1 MCSVPSSPFCPSCL
15 HFWLETLPFSFPEL
29 SLSRSPCWNSSR
41 WPGVS
46 STLSRATISMGQAT
60 PSVLWKYTSQSPLVQ
75 TRGSHWEFVASPLK
89 MVVCC
94 QGTVKVKVKKEEAQ
108 KQWVG
113 LSRKP
118 VLCCSAGLIHKIKH
132 QSWRPTLS
140 YWKKKV
146 CNQDAAPNMKEIETR
161 KVRSGLL
168 KELRWISQQE
178 GARVEKANPPA
189 DGPLQVEG
197 GACTWREMVRIRN
210 NKSLFHRA

>member
-1 MCSVPSSPFCPSCL
+1 MCSVPSSPSCPSCL
-15 HFWLETLPFSFPEL
+15 HIRLETLPFFFPEL
-29 SLSRSPCWNSSR
+29 SLSRSPCWDSSR

-60 PSVLWKYTSQSPLVQ
+60 PSALRKYTSQSPLVQ
-75 TRGSHWEFVASPLK
+75 TRGSHWEFVASPIK

-118 VLCCSAGLIHKIKH
+118 VLCCSVGLIHKIKH

-140 YWKKKV
+140 YWKKKKS
-146 CNQDAAPNMKEIETR
+146 AIRMLPRIWR
-161 KVRSGLL
+161 K
-168 KELRWISQQE
+168 
-178 GARVEKANPPA
+178 
-189 DGPLQVEG
+189 
-197 GACTWREMVRIRN
+197 
-210 NKSLFHRA
+210 